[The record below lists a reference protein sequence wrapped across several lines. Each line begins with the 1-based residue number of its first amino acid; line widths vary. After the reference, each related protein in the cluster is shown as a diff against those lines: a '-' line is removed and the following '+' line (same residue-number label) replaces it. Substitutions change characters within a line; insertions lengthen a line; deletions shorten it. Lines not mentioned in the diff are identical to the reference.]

1 MTKRA
6 CSSLAAFILLLA
18 SWAGAA
24 EVLDSCAAV
33 VNQDVITVSEVEE
46 AVKPVFERIA
56 AETPPGRRRDEA
68 MLQARR
74 AVLERLIEKHL
85 LLQQAEQMRITVSDA
100 DVEQARRRILERGG
114 MSEADFQTELG
125 KMGLTERQ
133 YRDNLREQILSS
145 QLVGYAVR
153 SKVVV
158 PEEKIRDYYEKQY
171 TAKAAGYHL
180 LQIGFGIS
188 GEGGSSA
195 ARQKAESVRQRA
207 LAGENFQELARRH
220 SELPSA
226 ADGGDIG
233 VFKADEMA
241 PHMREAVASLQPG
254 GISPVVETPD
264 GLMLFKLLAAGQDAV
279 KAPYESVRQE
289 IHELLQ
295 QQELE
300 ARYKT
305 WIEEIRSGAYIRI
318 L

>member
-1 MTKRA
+1 MTKRV
-6 CSSLAAFILLLA
+6 CSSLAALIFLLA
-18 SWAGAA
+18 SWAESA
-24 EVLDSCAAV
+24 EVVDACAAV

-46 AVKPVFERIA
+46 AVRPLVERIK
-56 AETPPGRRRDEA
+56 AEAPFSQRDEA
-68 MLQARR
+68 MRQARKS
-74 AVLERLIEKHL
+74 VMDKLIEKHL
-85 LLQQAEQMRITVSDA
+85 ILQQAEQMKISVPDA
-100 DVEQARRRILERGG
+100 EVEAARKDILERGS
-114 MSEADFQTELG
+114 MSEADFQAELK

-145 QLVGYAVR
+145 RLVSYAVR

-188 GEGGSSA
+188 GEGGKTA
-195 ARQKAESVRQRA
+195 ARHKAEAVRQRA
-207 LAGENFQELARRH
+207 LAGEDFKELAKRH

-241 PHMREAVASLQPG
+241 AHMRQAVAVLQPG

-264 GLMLFKLLAAGQDAV
+264 GLMLFKLLADGQDAV

-289 IHELLQ
+289 IHELLH
-295 QQELE
+295 QQEME

>member
-1 MTKRA
+1 MKRT
-6 CSSLAAFILLLA
+6 CSSLAAALLLLA

-46 AVKPVFERIA
+46 AVRPLIERIKAEAPFSQRDA
-56 AETPPGRRRDEA
+56 AMR
-68 MLQARR
+68 QARQSTI
-74 AVLERLIEKHL
+74 EKLIEKHL
-85 LLQQAEQMRITVSDA
+85 ILQQAEQMKISVSDA
-100 DVEQARRRILERGG
+100 ELEQARRQILERGG
-114 MSEADFQTELG
+114 MSEADFQAELK
-125 KMGLTERQ
+125 KMGLTEQQ

-145 QLVGYAVR
+145 RLISYAVR
-153 SKVVV
+153 AKVVV
-158 PEEKIRDYYEKQY
+158 PEEKIREHYEKQY

-180 LQIGFGIS
+180 LQIGFSVS
-188 GEGGSSA
+188 GAGGRAA
-195 ARQKAESVRQRA
+195 ARQKAEAVRQRA

-241 PHMREAVASLQPG
+241 PHMREAVLSLQPG
-254 GISPVVETPD
+254 GISPAVETED
-264 GLMLFKLLAAGQDAV
+264 GLMLFKLLADGQDAA

-289 IHELLQ
+289 IHDLLQ
-295 QQELE
+295 QQEAE
-300 ARYKT
+300 ARYKS

>member
-1 MTKRA
+1 MTKKV
-6 CSSLAAFILLLA
+6 CSSLAALIFLLA
-18 SWAGAA
+18 SWAESA
-24 EVLDSCAAV
+24 EVVDACAAV

-46 AVKPVFERIA
+46 AVRPLVERIK
-56 AETPPGRRRDEA
+56 AEAPFSQRDEA
-68 MLQARR
+68 MRQARKS
-74 AVLERLIEKHL
+74 VMDKLIEKHL
-85 LLQQAEQMRITVSDA
+85 ILQQAEQMKISVPDA
-100 DVEQARRRILERGG
+100 EVEAARKDILERGS
-114 MSEADFQTELG
+114 MSEADFQAELK

-145 QLVGYAVR
+145 RLVSYAVR
-153 SKVVV
+153 SKVLV

-180 LQIGFGIS
+180 LQIGFDIS
-188 GEGGSSA
+188 GAGGTAS
-195 ARQKAESVRQRA
+195 ARQKAEAVRQRA
-207 LAGENFQELARRH
+207 LAGEDFKELARRH

-241 PHMREAVASLQPG
+241 AHMRKAVAALQPG

-264 GLMLFKLLAAGQDAV
+264 GLMLFKLLADGQDAV

-289 IHELLQ
+289 IHELLH
-295 QQELE
+295 QQEME

>member
-1 MTKRA
+1 MTKRV
-6 CSSLAAFILLLA
+6 CSSLAALIFLLA
-18 SWAGAA
+18 SWTESA
-24 EVLDSCAAV
+24 EVVDACAAV

-46 AVKPVFERIA
+46 AVRPVFERIA
-56 AETPPGRRRDEA
+56 AETPPGQRRDEA

-85 LLQQAEQMRITVSDA
+85 ILQQAEQMKIVVSEA
-100 DVEQARRRILERGG
+100 EVETARKDILERGR
-114 MSEADFQTELG
+114 MSEADFQAELE
-125 KMGLTERQ
+125 KLNLTEQQ

-145 QLVGYAVR
+145 RLVGYAVR

-180 LQIGFGIS
+180 LQIGFRVS
-188 GEGGSSA
+188 GEGGRVA
-195 ARQKAESVRQRA
+195 ARQKAESVRQRV

-241 PHMREAVASLQPG
+241 PHMREAVATLQPG
-254 GISPVVETPD
+254 GISPVVETTD
-264 GLMLFKLLAAGQDAV
+264 DLMVFKLLAAGQDAV

-289 IHELLQ
+289 IHELLH
-295 QQELE
+295 QQEME

-305 WIEEIRSGAYIRI
+305 WIEEIRSGAYIKM